1 MFVSKCSHFQCFSN
15 FRLCFWLVECV
26 LQNHKFPNRGWNLWS
41 HDLNQRRCLPFITIE
56 KVLLL
61 ADQYGYLIAFFRRYK
76 YIPSHVTI
84 ALSLSLVTTK
94 MWLDNSLFFAA
105 ELPKFNAAI
114 SKSQWY
120 FWDLRN
126 LNRDSYV
133 LFDLL
138 SLSKAYNTG
147 FTFVKGFSIRAG

>member
-1 MFVSKCSHFQCFSN
+1 
-15 FRLCFWLVECV
+15 
-26 LQNHKFPNRGWNLWS
+26 
-41 HDLNQRRCLPFITIE
+41 
-56 KVLLL
+56 
-61 ADQYGYLIAFFRRYK
+61 
-76 YIPSHVTI
+76 
-84 ALSLSLVTTK
+84 

-147 FTFVKGFSIRAG
+147 FTFVKGFFNKGGVEVEMK